1 MLNENLLNKLNYDYI
16 LTTID
21 LNIESIKINPLL
33 KSNDYEK
40 LLSLG
45 FTMKKDKIFVDDF
58 LEEINEFG
66 QFDNEKLKN
75 HLLNKFSNI
84 FSKKYKD
91 KNILSKL
98 LDEKRVIFKDKVDSF
113 NEAIHIIGDNL

>member
-1 MLNENLLNKLNYDYI
+1 
-16 LTTID
+16 
-21 LNIESIKINPLL
+21 
-33 KSNDYEK
+33 
-40 LLSLG
+40 
-45 FTMKKDKIFVDDF
+45 MKKDKIFVDDF

-113 NEAIHIIGDNL
+113 NEAIHIIGDNLVKLGSTNSNYTYEMINMTKNMVHIL

>member
-21 LNIESIKINPLL
+21 LNIESIKINPLKIKWL
-33 KSNDYEK
+33 WKAIITWIYYE
-40 LLSLG
+40 
-45 FTMKKDKIFVDDF
+45 KDKIFVDDF

-75 HLLNKFSNI
+75 HLLNKI
-84 FSKKYKD
+84 
-91 KNILSKL
+91 
-98 LDEKRVIFKDKVDSF
+98 
-113 NEAIHIIGDNL
+113 